1 MDINLKCNRLTCRQ
15 PLTDKAVV
23 TTCSHIFCVG
33 CASELFNSARLCP
46 ACDTSLTEPDDVVVC
61 SLQPS
66 NDYKTSVLS
75 GLTPSTILEIC
86 SRALSFWQYQIFQ
99 ENSFQQ
105 AVVRNLN
112 DKNAQLQKQLE
123 NVVREANGEISLL
136 NGKAAELERD
146 LELERRKIHEL
157 QDTSRDR
164 EKEYQKLK
172 LQLDKFK
179 RKALLSSHP
188 NDNLPGFN
196 PNTHEDQ
203 PRQQPPRPFGM
214 GITGNANLGA
224 VVGGMEASGIQ
235 RTPLVN
241 RTMSFAA
248 QAPVNTT
255 WGQQQTQHGH
265 IRNRS
270 HRQPFAAPTERSYR
284 STTDHS
290 DSANEVENILITN
303 QGANRGQAHYSGWSS
318 TPQQVT
324 NVQGFPNNSATRR
337 NSNKFR
343 PVIPNGR

>member
-1 MDINLKCNRLTCRQ
+1 MARQ
-15 PLTDKAVV
+15 LM
-23 TTCSHIFCVG
+23 
-33 CASELFNSARLCP
+33 E
-46 ACDTSLTEPDDVVVC
+46 
-61 SLQPS
+61 
-66 NDYKTSVLS
+66 
-75 GLTPSTILEIC
+75 
-86 SRALSFWQYQIFQ
+86 SF
-99 ENSFQQ
+99 S
-105 AVVRNLN
+105 
-112 DKNAQLQKQLE
+112 
-123 NVVREANGEISLL
+123 
-136 NGKAAELERD
+136 ELERD

-224 VVGGMEASGIQ
+224 VVGGMEASGVCALSPYLQPLIHHELCVNQIQ

-324 NVQGFPNNSATRR
+324 NVQGTSH
-337 NSNKFR
+337 
-343 PVIPNGR
+343 VILANTDTL